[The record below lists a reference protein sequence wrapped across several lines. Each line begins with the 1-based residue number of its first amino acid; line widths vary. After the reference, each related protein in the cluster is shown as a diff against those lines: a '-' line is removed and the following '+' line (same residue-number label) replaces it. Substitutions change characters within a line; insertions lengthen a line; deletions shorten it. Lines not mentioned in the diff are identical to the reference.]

1 MIRIFV
7 IAILSWPGVAVA
19 EPGTAPIHHQLR
31 VTLEPGIGA
40 ITVIDRLRVEGGGVA
55 VLKPPPGAS
64 MNQTAIEAGATL
76 RIRDGVWRLTIRGPA
91 TYETT
96 LGYRAILV
104 PPKGSAS
111 PGGPAQGV
119 VGPEGSYL
127 PGGTGWYAD
136 FGERTFTYT
145 IDIDVP
151 EDQRAVAPGRLASE
165 EVADGR
171 YRARFV
177 FDRPAE
183 DITLIA
189 GPYRISERFHG
200 ETRLRTYFHPEIDDL
215 ADAYLEKTAEYLD
228 LYEGSI
234 GDYPFSAFHIVSS
247 PLPVGIGLPGLT
259 YMGTR
264 VLGLPFILNT
274 SLGHEVLHNW
284 WGNGVYVDYAT
295 GNWAEGLTTFMADHA
310 FAERR
315 GEAREMRLRWLRDY
329 DALPAERDR
338 PVRDFRGR
346 SHGAS
351 QVTGY
356 HKPAMLFVMLRDE
369 IGAAAFD
376 TAIRAFW
383 QNQRFRRAS
392 WDDLRRAFEAASA
405 RDLGGFF
412 AQWLDRTGAPS
423 IGLRSVTA
431 EPAGDGYRVSFTLI
445 QESPV
450 YALSVPVTI
459 ETGSGDLRRRVTL
472 SDRIE
477 RFTLMVDAKPRAL
490 EIDADARLFRR
501 LAPEEVPVILR
512 HAMLARDTAL
522 VIAADAPATV
532 AAARALAE
540 RLVEGRVTTT
550 NLFPGPPGGPVLVIG
565 ATAEVAALLDAS
577 GFGGAPAAVAG
588 RGDARMWTARLATG
602 QPLVVVEA
610 DDGEALERL
619 ARPLPHYGAKSYL
632 VFESGKVTMSGVWPP
647 AGRPLRVEFP

>member
-1 MIRIFV
+1 MRLII
-7 IAILSWPGVAVA
+7 IAIVLWPGLAIA

-31 VTLEPGIGA
+31 VTLEPGTGA
-40 ITVIDRLRVEGGGVA
+40 ITVVDRLRVEGGGVA

-64 MNQTAIEAGATL
+64 INQIAIGGGITFGS
-76 RIRDGVWRLTIRGPA
+76 RDGRWEIGFHGSMMHEATI
-91 TYETT
+91 
-96 LGYRAILV
+96 GYRAILA
-104 PPKGSAS
+104 PPKGPEG
-111 PGGPAQGV
+111 PGGPAQAV

-127 PGGTGWYAD
+127 PGGAGWYPD
-136 FGERTFTYT
+136 FGDRPFTYDLT
-145 IDIDVP
+145 IDVP
-151 EDQRAVAPGRLASE
+151 EEQRAVAPGRLASE

-183 DITLIA
+183 DIALMA
-189 GPYRISERFHG
+189 GPYEVTERFHG
-200 ETRLRTYFHPEIDDL
+200 ETRLRTYFHPEIADL
-215 ADAYLEKTAEYLD
+215 ADAYLKKSAEYLE

-234 GDYPFSAFHIVSS
+234 GDYPFSAFHVVSS
-247 PLPVGIGLPGLT
+247 PLPVGLGFPGLT

-264 VLGLPFILNT
+264 VLRLPFIRDT

-284 WGNGVYVDYAT
+284 WGNGVTIDYAT

-315 GEAREMRLRWLRDY
+315 GEAREMRLRWLRDFA
-329 DALPAERDR
+329 ALPAMRDR

-369 IGAAAFD
+369 IGAGAFD

-383 QNQRFRRAS
+383 QNHRFRRAS
-392 WDDLRRAFEAASA
+392 WDDLRGAFEEASG

-412 AQWLDRTGAPS
+412 AQWLRRTGAPS

-445 QESPV
+445 QDSPA

-459 ETGSGDLRRRVTL
+459 ETESGDREHRVAL
-472 SDRIE
+472 PDRIE
-477 RFTLMVDAKPRAL
+477 RFTLTVDAKPRAL

-501 LAPEEVPVILR
+501 LAPDEVPVILR

-522 VIAADAPATV
+522 VIAADAPATA

-540 RLVEGRVTTT
+540 RLVEGRIATT
-550 NLFPGPPGGPVLVIG
+550 NLLPGPPGAPVLVIG
-565 ATAEVAALLDAS
+565 ATPEVAALLDAA
-577 GFGGAPAAVAG
+577 GLGAAPAAVAG
-588 RGDARMWTARLATG
+588 RGDARVWTARLATG
-602 QPLVVVEA
+602 QPMVVVEA
-610 DDGEALERL
+610 DDGAALERL

-632 VFESGKVTMSGVWPP
+632 VFEGGKVTMSGVWPP
-647 AGRPLRVEFP
+647 AARPLRVEFD